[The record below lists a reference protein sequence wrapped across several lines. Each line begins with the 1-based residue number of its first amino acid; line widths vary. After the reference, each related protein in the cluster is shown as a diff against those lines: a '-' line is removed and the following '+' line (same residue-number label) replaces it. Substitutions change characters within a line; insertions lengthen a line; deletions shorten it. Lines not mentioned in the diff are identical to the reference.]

1 MNILIL
7 RTFASVLNPNSYNS
21 QEIGDIVGADAG
33 TVRMWMTRARKYLK
47 GLPELQQYAEAV

>member
-21 QEIGDIVGADAG
+21 QEIGLARAFARAG
-33 TVRMWMTRARKYLK
+33 HR
-47 GLPELQQYAEAV
+47 